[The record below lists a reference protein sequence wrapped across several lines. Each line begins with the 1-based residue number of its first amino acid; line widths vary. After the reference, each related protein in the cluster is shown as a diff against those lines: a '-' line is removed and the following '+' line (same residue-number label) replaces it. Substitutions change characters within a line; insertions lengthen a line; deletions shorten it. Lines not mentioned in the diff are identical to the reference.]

1 MLSMFFEPETGV
13 SLQHAKH
20 PDHIS
25 IGFEYK
31 IYWENQSILSMRCRS
46 NSNWFLEQNF
56 LGDSKVYWKS
66 RCYAFFASQKR
77 GVPLQNTKL
86 TGLISLDFYCKIY
99 WEIKSIL
106 SARYR
111 STFSLFLVQNL
122 LVKSKVYW
130 NSRCYACFASKKLG
144 SHSRMQNLQVQFHL
158 SFSTTFTGKF
168 RSILSARWRSTF
180 NWFKVHNLLVKS
192 KV

>member
-56 LGDSKVYWKS
+56 LGDSKVYWNS

-130 NSRCYACFASKKLG
+130 NSRCDAYFASQKRRG
-144 SHSRMQNLQVQFHL
+144 STPACKICSSHFNWFLVQNLL
-158 SFSTTFTGKF
+158 GKSKVF
-168 RSILSARWRSTF
+168 WNSQNRSTF
-180 NWFKVHNLLVKS
+180 N
-192 KV
+192 